1 MGRGE
6 EGAERPVVPSEERI
20 DLSIVVPYFNPG
32 PSLRRHVEDV
42 VAALEESGLAFQ
54 VITVSD
60 GSTDGSAEALADLPD
75 QRVLQVRRGS
85 RSGKGAALRQGLSLG
100 QGRWLGFIDGDGDIP
115 ADELLRLLEVMETSG
130 GDIVL
135 GSKRHP
141 ASVVAYPPMRRL
153 YSWGFQQ
160 LTRALFRLDIR
171 DTQTGVK
178 LVRREVLEAVL
189 PYLAEEGFAFDLEL
203 FVVARHLGFDRF
215 DEAPVVIRERF
226 RSTIDLGAVV
236 SMAVATLRVLW
247 RLRVSRAYGAGPGR
261 SAQRLPGARQPDR

>member
-6 EGAERPVVPSEERI
+6 ESAERPVAESETAL
-20 DLSIVVPYFNPG
+20 DVSIVVPYFNPG
-32 PSLRRHVEDV
+32 PALRRHVEAV
-42 VAALEESGLAFQ
+42 VAALEESGLAFE

-75 QRVLQVRRGS
+75 DRVLQVRRGS

-100 QGRWLGFIDGDGDIP
+100 RGRWVGFIDGDGDIP
-115 ADELLRLLEVMETSG
+115 AHDLLRLLEVMEASG

-153 YSWGFQQ
+153 YTWGFQQ
-160 LTRALFRLDIR
+160 LTRVLFHLDIR

-178 LVRREVLEAVL
+178 LARREVLEAVL
-189 PYLAEEGFAFDLEL
+189 PLLAEEGFAFDLEL
-203 FVVARHLGFDRF
+203 FVVARHLGFDHF
-215 DEAPVVIRERF
+215 CEAPVVIRERF
-226 RSTIDLGAVV
+226 RSTIDLRAVA

-247 RLRVSRAYGAGPGR
+247 RLRFSRAYGAGQGPARAGSPG
-261 SAQRLPGARQPDR
+261 SLWSDR